1 MKNHYVSHFNLPSLS
16 QLTSQRIQSIS
27 PLINKL
33 KFKDVEED
41 KIFEETK
48 QKIKAAILFK
58 PLSIEEP
65 VFVDYDYEEIPV
77 RFEQQIFGHVGKDH
91 YYHTVTYKYTGD
103 KELFMHTPDRFSYSS
118 SDHGIIEPSKNSI
131 KVIVDLQEINPE
143 KAKAEANSLVNL
155 TKNIGETNSL
165 SIIPWNTAV
174 EKRIDDE
181 MEAKRN
187 ELFKIF
193 GTGK

>member
-1 MKNHYVSHFNLPSLS
+1 MKNHYVSHYNIPSLS

-33 KFKDVEED
+33 KFKEVEED

-48 QKIKAAILFK
+48 QRIKKAVLLV
-58 PLSIEEP
+58 PLTIEEP
-65 VFVDYDYEEIPV
+65 VFEDYDYEEIPLK
-77 RFEQQIFGHVGKDH
+77 FEQQIFGNVSKDH

-103 KELFMHTPDRFSYSS
+103 KELFMHTPDNFSYYS
-118 SDHGIIEPSKNSI
+118 SDHGVIEPSRNTI

-143 KAKAEANSLVNL
+143 KSKDEANKLFRL
-155 TKNIGETNSL
+155 TKNIGETNS
-165 SIIPWNTAV
+165 STIKPWNIAV
-174 EKRIDDE
+174 EKRIDE
-181 MEAKRN
+181 ELEAKRN

-193 GTGK
+193 GPK